1 MKEVF
6 KYFLT
11 LVIAFNLGFTATS
24 CSNKDNY
31 SCSHDEDWELYQYL
45 NAAEEREDVTPEERQ
60 EYAFYAW
67 RMERENVAGMP
78 KNFRTCQSDFKECE
92 AHNGFDPDYVP
103 SRKGLDELKVSASS
117 DFSDAELDSLVTEI
131 RKLHDGPITVIDLR
145 KESHALLN
153 GYHVSQYGKYNWANI
168 GLSRETIIAQED
180 EVFHG
185 LMGQQLT
192 MGEMS
197 SKNDY
202 EPVNPITIDVTS
214 AETEAEACAKR
225 GLGYQ
230 RFTALDHCFPDPR
243 SMDDFITFAR
253 NLPADTWL
261 HFHCQAGKGRT
272 TLFLVVYDFLR
283 NPDVAEKD
291 VVYRHYLQGGNFMYY
306 QGDDA
311 DEKAW
316 KVPLAKEKAAMV
328 PLVYQYIQE
337 NLPQGFPLT
346 WKQWKDRIR

>member
-1 MKEVF
+1 MKELF
-6 KYFLT
+6 NTILL
-11 LVIAFNLGFTATS
+11 LVIAFGFAFTATS
-24 CSNKDNY
+24 CSNVDNY
-31 SCSHDEDWELYQYL
+31 SLDENSELYQYL

-67 RMERENVAGMP
+67 RMERKNVAGMP

-92 AHNGFDPDYVP
+92 PHNGFDPDYIP

-168 GLSRETIIAQED
+168 GLARETIIA
-180 EVFHG
+180 
-185 LMGQQLT
+185 GQQLT
-192 MGEMS
+192 MYELS

-202 EPVNPITIDVTS
+202 EPDDPITIDVTS

-230 RFTALDHCFPDPR
+230 RFTALDHCFPDPC
-243 SMDDFITFAR
+243 SIDDFIAFAR

-306 QGDDA
+306 QGDDPG
-311 DEKAW
+311 EKPW

-328 PLVYQYIQE
+328 PLVYRYIQE
-337 NLPQGFPLT
+337 NQPKGFPLT
-346 WKQWKDRIR
+346 WKQWKDRIG